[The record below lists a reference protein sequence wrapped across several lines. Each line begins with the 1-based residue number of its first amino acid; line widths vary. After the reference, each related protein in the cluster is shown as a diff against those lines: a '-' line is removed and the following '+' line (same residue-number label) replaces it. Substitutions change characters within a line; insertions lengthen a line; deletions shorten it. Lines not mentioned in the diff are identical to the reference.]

1 MLKLLEVGSSLSNV
15 CLEWAGIH
23 EYKGKEEG
31 GEGALA
37 GEAGEEWEGWGVA
50 PPSPHPPPRPRPYF
64 ALARGWQPS
73 CCLVCAVL
81 EFLLCIRNLVLAC
94 DEITDCGVQPHRCDL
109 GGETSLLDA
118 CFGKPPR
125 PFCQGLVPS
134 CLPDLGLTDKPWAVY
149 WPLPSPR
156 KVSLHGLCP

>member
-1 MLKLLEVGSSLSNV
+1 MGL
-15 CLEWAGIH
+15 WW
-23 EYKGKEEG
+23 G
-31 GEGALA
+31 GGGRSGRA
-37 GEAGEEWEGWGVA
+37 GELPF
-50 PPSPHPPPRPRPYF
+50 PPPHPPPPTPTQALLSSSPRLIAQLLP
-64 ALARGWQPS
+64 P
-73 CCLVCAVL
+73 CAVL
-81 EFLLCIRNLVLAC
+81 EFLLCLRNLVLAC

-149 WPLPSPR
+149 WPFPSPR
-156 KVSLHGLCP
+156 KVSLHSLCPQ